1 MSFSTADIC
10 DDFKDQEK
18 IQVLSPKFKNYGK
31 KTKFQGEVVTIKL
44 DKSNWI
50 LISTLKEEDGKGK
63 VVVVDANQEF
73 YAIVGDK
80 LMDFAKNNNYEAII
94 INGYVRDIDV
104 TKDIDVGLLAIGT
117 CPQRNFEKTQG
128 LKDVELK
135 FEGITVNSGDYIY
148 ADCDGVIITSK
159 KLI

>member
-50 LISTLKEEDGKGK
+50 LISTLKEENGEGK
-63 VVVVDANQEF
+63 VVVVDVDQEF
-73 YAIVGDK
+73 YGIVGDK
-80 LMDFAKNNNYEAII
+80 LMAFAKKNNYEAII
-94 INGYVRDIDV
+94 INGYVRDIDE
-104 TKDIDVGLLAIGT
+104 TKDINVGLLALELVLKET
-117 CPQRNFEKTQG
+117 LKK
-128 LKDVELK
+128 LKDSKMLNLILKEL
-135 FEGITVNSGDYIY
+135 
-148 ADCDGVIITSK
+148 
-159 KLI
+159 L

>member
-50 LISTLKEEDGKGK
+50 LISTLKEENGEGK
-63 VVVVDANQEF
+63 VVVVDVDQEF
-73 YAIVGDK
+73 YGIVGDK
-80 LMDFAKNNNYEAII
+80 LMAFAKKIT
-94 INGYVRDIDV
+94 
-104 TKDIDVGLLAIGT
+104 TKQL
-117 CPQRNFEKTQG
+117 
-128 LKDVELK
+128 
-135 FEGITVNSGDYIY
+135 
-148 ADCDGVIITSK
+148 
-159 KLI
+159 

>member
-128 LKDVELK
+128 LKDVELM

>member
-50 LISTLKEEDGKGK
+50 LISTLKEENGEGK
-63 VVVVDANQEF
+63 VVVVDVDQEF
-73 YAIVGDK
+73 YGIVGDK
-80 LMDFAKNNNYEAII
+80 LMAFAKKNNYEAII
-94 INGYVRDIDV
+94 INGYVRDIDE
-104 TKDIDVGLLAIGT
+104 TKDINVGLLAIGT

-128 LKDVELK
+128 FKDVELN